1 MTGTA
6 TPPKSPTAPTAPVA
20 SRLSTLADAI
30 KPSLILTIAGE
41 TAEVIASGKPVCN
54 LTVGDFDPAHFP
66 IPERLAK
73 NLGRLIEKGETNY
86 PPSAGMPALRT
97 AVTKFYKEWLGLDY
111 SESNVLIV
119 SGGRPVIYGAYR
131 SVVNRGDRVV
141 YPTPSWSNEYYT
153 PIVGGEAVEV
163 PCSADTGFLPT
174 AEQLAPQLRGASLL
188 VLCSPMNPCGTLFGR
203 QQLTEICDAVLA
215 ENARRGAN
223 ERPLFLLFD
232 QMYWML
238 TFGGGEHF
246 TPVGVRPEMAKY
258 TVFVDGI
265 SKSFAATGLRV
276 GWAVGPADVI
286 KAMSALL
293 THVGAWAPRAEQL
306 ATADMLGQTDEI
318 KAFHKVMLP
327 GLEGRLKL
335 LADGIAAFKAEGL
348 KVDSTP
354 PRGSIYLSARFG
366 LNGMTA
372 PGGERLVTNDD
383 VRRYLLKSCGLAAVQ
398 FQAFGARDETGWF
411 RLSAGAVTPD
421 DIRAL
426 LPRLREALVAVK

>member
-6 TPPKSPTAPTAPVA
+6 APHTSPSALPTSSA
-20 SRLSTLADAI
+20 SRLSTLSDTL
-30 KPSLILTIAGE
+30 KPSLILTIAAE
-41 TAEVIASGKPVCN
+41 TREVIASGQPVCN

-66 IPERLAK
+66 IPERLAQ
-73 NLGRLIEKGETNY
+73 NLARLVQQGETNY

-97 AVTKFYKEWLGLDY
+97 AVAKFYKDWLGLDY
-111 SESNVLIV
+111 TDSNVLVV

-131 SVVNRGDRVV
+131 AVVNPGDRVV

-153 PIVGGEAVEV
+153 PIVGAQAVEV
-163 PCSADTGFLPT
+163 PCTAETGFLPT
-174 AEQLAPQLRGASLL
+174 AAQLAPSLRGASLL
-188 VLCSPMNPCGTLFGR
+188 VLCSPMNPCGTLFDE
-203 QQLTEICDAVLA
+203 QQLGEICDAVLA

-223 ERPLFLLFD
+223 ERPLFLLYD

-238 TFGGGEHF
+238 TFGGGKHF
-246 TPVGVRPEMAKY
+246 TPVGVRPDMAKY
-258 TVFVDGI
+258 TIFVDGI

-286 KAMSALL
+286 KTMSNLL
-293 THVGAWAPRAEQL
+293 THVGAWAPRAEQI
-306 ATADMLGQTDEI
+306 ATADLLGATDEI
-318 KAFHKVMLP
+318 KAFHRVMLP
-327 GLEGRLKL
+327 GLEGRLKF
-335 LADGIAAFKAEGL
+335 LADGIAALKADGHD
-348 KVDSTP
+348 VDSTP

-366 LNGMTA
+366 LNGKTA

-383 VRRYLLKSCGLAAVQ
+383 IRRYLLRSCGLAAVQ
-398 FQAFGARDETGWF
+398 FQAFSARDETGWF

-426 LPRLREALVAVK
+426 MTRLRGALAAVK